1 MLKKQLFILLSCIL
15 VSGICIAQQ
24 IVFSDPLKEDV
35 KDITFDIIG
44 KMANNNIPILKNL
57 RWKYGLNIYDDTMN
71 LKNEVALDFLP
82 SKTLNVDYVANTDH
96 FYLIYQF
103 QKKGIIYCMQSKF
116 DSDGNM
122 QGNAVELDTTKI
134 ETFGENKIYSVIKSD
149 DKQKIMVF
157 KIQKID
163 GNLNFLTLLYNNQ
176 MQLLKKSR
184 LQIEYNSRYDVYN
197 DFVLDNAGNLIFT
210 GSKDENKKRNKT
222 VLYLMCKPY
231 DIDAFVTKKMI
242 LDSVVLD
249 DVKLKV
255 DNTNKQY
262 LITSFYAAEN
272 GNNIDGIFSTI
283 WSEQL
288 DSLKAIAYNVLT
300 DSIRS
305 IAKNSGSNKSIFN
318 DFEIRNIILKKDGS
332 FVLTAEY
339 YVSQNQG
346 NNLIR
351 NNRND
356 FWTVSPN
363 AYYFNDPYAWGSIYN
378 PNRNFNN
385 MQQNIRYYYENIL
398 IINFTKNLDIAWG
411 QVIAKQQTSDDND
424 IHLSYNTF
432 NTTEGIHFIYNN
444 ISKRDK
450 LLLDNIVSSTGMIK
464 RSPSLKTFEKEYEFM
479 PRFSKQISQR
489 QVIIPVTLRNR
500 LCFAKVYF

>member
-1 MLKKQLFILLSCIL
+1 MLKKQLFILLCCLLGTSFCK
-15 VSGICIAQQ
+15 AQQ
-24 IVFSDPLKEDV
+24 IIFSEPLKEDI

-71 LKNEVALDFLP
+71 LKSDINLDFLP
-82 SKTLNVDYVANTDH
+82 SKTLNVDYVGNTDH

-103 QKKGIIYCMQSKF
+103 QKKGILHCMQAKF
-116 DSDGNM
+116 DSDGKM
-122 QGNAVELDTTKI
+122 DSTAIELDTTKI

-197 DFVLDNAGNLIFT
+197 DFVLDNTGNLIFT
-210 GSKDENKKRNKT
+210 GSRDENKKRNKT
-222 VLYLMCKPY
+222 VLYILCKPY
-231 DIDAFVTKKMI
+231 NKDAFTTKKMI
-242 LDSVVLD
+242 LDSVVLA
-249 DVKLKV
+249 DVKLKI
-255 DNTNKQY
+255 DNVNKQY

-272 GNNIDGIFSTI
+272 GNNIDGIFTSI

-288 DSLKAIAYNVLT
+288 DSLKAITYNILN

-305 IAKNSGSNKSIFN
+305 IAKKSGSNKSIFN

-351 NNRND
+351 SNRND

-378 PNRNFNN
+378 PSRNFTN
-385 MQQNIRYYYENIL
+385 QVQNIRYYYENIL
-398 IINFTKNLDIAWG
+398 ILNFTKDMDIAWS

-450 LLLDNIVSSTGMIK
+450 LLLDNIVASNGTVK